1 MRVSTQSLFRNIQ
14 RNILRQA
21 DELRKIEEK
30 VASGKNMNR
39 LSDDPVALVSSL
51 GLRNTLE
58 RIGQYQRN
66 MDMGKSWLD
75 LSTTVIKQGSEL
87 ADRAQKIAQELAA
100 GTQTAEVRASLSA
113 EISEIMDEAVGLGNT
128 QLSEKYIF
136 AGYRTGAAPFSKTTS
151 GGLETVQY
159 SGDTNNFQI
168 TVGPNENLTL
178 GRNGQ
183 EVWVNSGLFTA
194 LGSLKQ
200 AIDNNDLAG
209 IQQQS
214 AALQSAEDYLNAQ
227 ESDVG
232 IRQGQLQRKQEILS
246 QLNLTLQNRLEG
258 LENADYDQVIVEMQ
272 QQQKAYEIA
281 LEASAMVSQVSLLD
295 YLT

>member
-1 MRVSTQSLFRNIQ
+1 MRISTQSLFRSIQ

-21 DELRKIEEK
+21 NELKKIEEK

-87 ADRAQKIAQELAA
+87 ADRAQKIATELST
-100 GTQTAEVRASLSA
+100 GTQTAEMRASLSA

-128 QLSEKYIF
+128 QLSGKYIF
-136 AGYRTGAAPFSKTTS
+136 AGYQTGTAPFSKTTS

-159 SGDTNNFQI
+159 AGDTNNFQI
-168 TVGPNENLTL
+168 AVGPNESLTL
-178 GRNGQ
+178 GKNGQ
-183 EVWVNSGLFTA
+183 EVWVDSGLFTS
-194 LGSLKQ
+194 LGNLKQ

-209 IQQQS
+209 IQQQ
-214 AALQSAEDYLNAQ
+214 AVALQSAEDYLNAQ

-232 IRQGQLQRKQEILS
+232 IRQNRLQRKQEILS
-246 QLNLTLQNRLEG
+246 QLNLTLQNQLDG
-258 LENADYDQVIVEMQ
+258 LENADYNEVIVEMQ

-295 YLT
+295 YLQ

>member
-1 MRVSTQSLFRNIQ
+1 MRISTQSLFRSIQ

-21 DELRKIEEK
+21 NELKKIEEK

-87 ADRAQKIAQELAA
+87 ADRAQKISTELST
-100 GTQTAEVRASLSA
+100 GTQTAEMRASLSA
-113 EISEIMDEAVGLGNT
+113 EISEIMDEAAGLGNT
-128 QLSEKYIF
+128 QLSGKYIF
-136 AGYRTGAAPFSKTTS
+136 AGYQTGTAPFSKTTS
-151 GGLETVQY
+151 GGLETVLY
-159 SGDTNNFQI
+159 AGDTNNFQI
-168 TVGPNENLTL
+168 AVGPNENLTL
-178 GRNGQ
+178 GKNGQ
-183 EVWVNSGLFTA
+183 EVWVDSGLFTS
-194 LGSLKQ
+194 LGNLKQ

-209 IQQQS
+209 IRQQ
-214 AALQSAEDYLNAQ
+214 AVALQSAEDYLNAQ

-232 IRQGQLQRKQEILS
+232 IRQNRLQRKQEILS
-246 QLNLTLQNRLEG
+246 QLNLTLQNQLDG
-258 LENADYDQVIVEMQ
+258 LENADYNEVIVEMQ

-295 YLT
+295 YLQ